1 MSHPNREGRERAV
14 ELLYEAEA
22 KGIHPAEVIA
32 SLPIAPTPY
41 AGVLAEGVGDHL
53 ELLDHLIGA
62 RARDWTVE
70 RMASLDRALLRLGTY
85 ELAFEPDQP
94 EGIVLS
100 EAVELAKRFSTDDSP
115 KFVNGVLAA
124 VNDDV
129 RGGGAWRNVSCPLA
143 LLMDMDGVI
152 RHWTG
157 GVTQFG
163 DEELGLPAGTIRAIA
178 LDPDRVRR
186 ANDGTITD
194 EQWRAEVAAIL
205 VDEHGCDPDAVGAAW
220 SHDGFSFDDDVL
232 SLVRAVRA
240 SGTVTVCVSNA
251 SSRLEADLA
260 DHGVDEAFAAVVNSS
275 RIGIMKP
282 APGIYELAAA
292 EVGAAPGD
300 CLFVDD
306 RPENVRGA
314 LAIGMPA
321 IRFTTCSR
329 LEATL
334 RRVGLLPDQ
343 PAAAP

>member
-14 ELLYEAEA
+14 ELLYEAET
-22 KGIHPAEVIA
+22 KGLHPAEVIA
-32 SLPIAPTPY
+32 ALPIAPLPY
-41 AGVLAEGVGDHL
+41 AATLAEGVGDHV

-62 RARDWTVE
+62 RAKGWTVD

-85 ELAFEPDQP
+85 ELAFEPEQP

-100 EAVELAKRFSTDDSP
+100 EAVALAKRFSTDDSP
-115 KFVNGVLAA
+115 KFVNGVLGA

-143 LLMDMDGVI
+143 LLIDMDGVI

-157 GVTQFG
+157 GTSQFA
-163 DEELGLPAGTIRAIA
+163 DAELGLPAGTIGAVA

-194 EQWRAEVAAIL
+194 EEWRAEVAAVL
-205 VDEHGCDPDAVGAAW
+205 VDEHGCDPAAVASAW
-220 SHDGFSFDDDVL
+220 ARDGFTIDHEVVA
-232 SLVRAVRA
+232 LVQAVRA
-240 SGTVTVCVSNA
+240 AGALTACVSNA

-260 DHGVDEAFAAVVNSS
+260 EHGVDDAFGVVVNSS
-275 RIGIMKP
+275 ALRIMKP
-282 APGIYELAAA
+282 APGIYEAAVEA
-292 EVGAAPGD
+292 VAAPAGD

-306 RPENVRGA
+306 REENVQGA
-314 LAIGMPA
+314 LAVGMPA
-321 IRFTTCSR
+321 VRFRSAAR

-334 RRVGLLPDQ
+334 RRVGLLP
-343 PAAAP
+343 AS